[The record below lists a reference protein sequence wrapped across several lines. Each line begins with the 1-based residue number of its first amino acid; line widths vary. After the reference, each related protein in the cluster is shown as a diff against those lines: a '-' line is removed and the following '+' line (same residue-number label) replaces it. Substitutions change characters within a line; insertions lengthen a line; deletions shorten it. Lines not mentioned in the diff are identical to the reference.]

1 MADAY
6 DAEDLGLLARQVV
19 LPHRDES
26 YVSRLLEK
34 LLSQDVV
41 SALDLIKVSS
51 SMLEKKLD
59 SSSDFNIGEMA
70 DVSRMRAVVEKNQA
84 PRPAVGGSRPE
95 VLAAPAKKS
104 GLSGGRLS
112 DLKSLD
118 TYIDN
123 GGRGGHRGRSP
134 RRRSRNGEL
143 RRWNS
148 NRGKGGKG
156 NGTGNRHSS
165 YENCGHRSAEG
176 RKPALWAAIEAKDLA
191 SVE

>member
-1 MADAY
+1 MADAD

-51 SMLEKKLD
+51 SMLEQKLD
-59 SSSDFNIGEMA
+59 SSSDFNIGEMS
-70 DVSRMRAVVEKNQA
+70 DVSRMRAVMEKNQT
-84 PRPAVGGSRPE
+84 PRTAGAGSREE

-118 TYIDN
+118 AYIDN

-134 RRRSRNGEL
+134 RRRSRSDEF
-143 RRWNS
+143 RRRN
-148 NRGKGGKG
+148 NHRRKGSGKG
-156 NGTGNRHSS
+156 NGHSS
-165 YENCGHRSAEG
+165 HVNYRHRSAEG

-191 SVE
+191 LVE